1 MKIKI
6 ILTTIVVSF
15 LSHETKSFT
24 YKKLENEVLS
34 KNTLIKVKKQE
45 VLEVELKIKK
55 ERADLYPHINAV
67 IGQEKL
73 LAPNERQ
80 TENSKTVAEVRVDY
94 ELYQFGVTQ
103 KRIKALEETK
113 KIKERS
119 LAFIKDQLSRDLK
132 RLYYST
138 LAIKKNLDLIEEEI
152 KYNTKLK
159 SQVSL
164 KNKQGLVG
172 AADKLEMDM
181 REATLINT
189 RIKLTEEYQHS
200 LDRIRKISYISHD
213 QEINL
218 SGEIPHNHFDMNIEK
233 LINSAKSN
241 NIDLL
246 NINTKM
252 LALQNELDASFYER
266 LPSLKLTS
274 RFGNMRID
282 ETYTSNQSSE
292 GLIGIYFEMPLFDGG
307 KRSANQQLTKTK
319 LQKSKQAMIKTK
331 HHLEIDLAHKFE
343 KFQNIH
349 KLLDLAEKNV
359 SHAKKYFN
367 NILGEYKRGIKNSLD
382 LVSARDRL
390 YQFQIDVIN
399 YKKEY
404 QISKLDIERI
414 TSLNL

>member
-1 MKIKI
+1 MKTN
-6 ILTTIVVSF
+6 ILLMTIVLSF
-15 LSHETKSFT
+15 FSYETKSFT
-24 YKKLENEVLS
+24 YKQLEDEVLS
-34 KNTLIKVKKQE
+34 KNTLIKEKKQE

-73 LAPNERQ
+73 LAPDERQ
-80 TENSKTVAEVRVDY
+80 TETSKTIAEVRVDY

-233 LINSAKSN
+233 LIYSAKSN

-246 NINTKM
+246 NIKTKM
-252 LALQNELDASFYER
+252 LALQSELDASFYER

-282 ETYTSNQSSE
+282 ETYTGNQSSE

-349 KLLDLAEKNV
+349 KLLDLSEKNV

-367 NILGEYKRGIKNSLD
+367 NVLGEYKRGVKNSLD

-399 YKKEY
+399 YKKQY
-404 QISKLDIERI
+404 QISKLDIEKL

>member
-24 YKKLENEVLS
+24 YKQLENEVLS